1 VSDLDGALDR
11 AAVVTERAADASRR
25 SPVDPAIRVAL
36 AEAAAAPEATGERAI
51 AERVRLGLL
60 DWDDLWRGP
69 QGLGPEGVRLVQRAL
84 VVAAREIEREA
95 P

>member
-1 VSDLDGALDR
+1 MSDLDAALDR
-11 AAVVTERAADASRR
+11 AAAATERAADVSRR
-25 SPVDPAIRVAL
+25 SPVDPAIRAAL
-36 AEAAAAPEATGERAI
+36 AEAAAVPETTGERAI

-60 DWDDLWRGP
+60 GWDDLWRDP
-69 QGLGPEGVRLVQRAL
+69 QGLGPEGMRLVRRAL